1 MHHMQ
6 HGQLTPFQ
14 SAPPVGDTLSMPLGA
29 QIFRWMVG
37 ALGIV
42 LLLVAALRVAVP
54 APAQQVD
61 LLALALVSLSAELL
75 LTIRFNQLRAV
86 SFAATFAFAT
96 FIVFGPTIATLMQ
109 VLTWLCSQLL
119 QRLDPRKVSSSWIF
133 IVFNLGQLALCGL
146 LAGSAVWLV
155 LGTPLSQ
162 PPAARDFLPALL
174 TYVLAYLATN
184 IALTSIA
191 TWLRFSWRE
200 VVEHLWPNVSL
211 WTALSFSLSI
221 PLTIFIFSL
230 RSRIGFIADILLT
243 FSFLAILSY
252 IVRINL
258 RFQTTNRE
266 LQVLNGISHKLSGS
280 LEVADLF
287 PVLYQEVRTVMPVDV
302 FLVGL
307 ASEDHTSID
316 VPYLIEG
323 GELLAPRTLALEH
336 SLAEQVLRTG
346 ASISTGTLSVKA
358 ASYRFGRTDRRSAAV
373 LFVPLCLADQQIG
386 VLSAQSY
393 TANAYTQQHLKLL
406 EAIGGIAAVAINN
419 ARLFAREK
427 EVLRSREEFV
437 SLVAHELKNPLA
449 ALLGHTQLLER
460 RMRLADE
467 KLRRPVSIIHEQG
480 ERMNRLVEDLLDLS
494 RADTGRLSL
503 HRQRIDMA
511 SLVRHVVEQQR
522 MLTTHHQLSVSGVDV
537 LPLIEGDAMRLTQV
551 LQNLLSNAIKYS
563 PNGGPITVELSIR
576 ATGDPRWLRRLHKTL
591 ATASTWVV
599 VQVHDQGIGVPEE
612 QIGRIFDRFYRAS
625 NISQLEI
632 AGSGLGL
639 SVCDGLV
646 RAHGGVM
653 WAESEWGI
661 GSMFAF
667 ALPALQAPA
676 SVAEPQSASGGAAA

>member
-1 MHHMQ
+1 
-6 HGQLTPFQ
+6 
-14 SAPPVGDTLSMPLGA
+14 MPLGA
-29 QIFRWMVG
+29 RLFRWLVG
-37 ALGIV
+37 LLGIV
-42 LLLVAALRVAVP
+42 LLLLAVSQIAAPL
-54 APAQQVD
+54 PAQRAD
-61 LLALALVSLSAELL
+61 LLVLALVSLLAELL
-75 LTIRFNQLRAV
+75 LTIRFNQTRAL
-86 SFAATFAFAT
+86 SFGATFAFAT
-96 FIVFGPTIATLMQ
+96 FIVFGATTATLVQ
-109 VLTWLCSQLL
+109 VLAWLSSQLL
-119 QRLDPRKVSSSWIF
+119 QRLDRRAVSSSGIF
-133 IVFNLGQLALCGL
+133 IFFNLGQLALCGL
-146 LAGSAVWLV
+146 LAGSVVWLL
-155 LGTPLSQ
+155 LGTPLNQ
-162 PPAARDFLPALL
+162 PPQTRDFLSALL
-174 TYVLAYLATN
+174 TYVLAYLTTN

-200 VVEHLWPNVSL
+200 VVDQLWPNVSL

-230 RSRIGFIADILLT
+230 RSRIGFVADILLT

-266 LQVLNGISHKLSGS
+266 LQVLNDISHKLSGS
-280 LEVADLF
+280 LDAADLF
-287 PVLYQEVRTVMPVDV
+287 PVLYQEVRKVMPVDV

-307 ASEDHTSID
+307 ANQAHTSLD
-316 VPYLIEG
+316 VPYLVEG
-323 GELLAPRTLALEH
+323 GEMLAPRTLALES

-346 ASISTGTLSVKA
+346 DAISIGSLSLKA
-358 ASYRFGRTDRRSAAV
+358 APYRFGRTDRHSAAV

-406 EAIGGIAAVAINN
+406 EAIGRIAAVAINN

-449 ALLGHTQLLER
+449 ALLGHTQILER

-467 KLRRPVSIIHEQG
+467 KMRRPVSIIHEQG

-503 HRQRIDMA
+503 YRQRIDMA

-522 MLTTHHQLSVSGVDV
+522 MLAPQHQLSVKGDDA

-563 PNGGPITVELSIR
+563 PSGGRITVELTVR
-576 ATGDPRWLRRLHKTL
+576 AADDPGWPARLRKSL
-591 ATASTWVV
+591 TAAPTWVV
-599 VQVHDQGIGVPEE
+599 VQVHDQGIGVPAD
-612 QIGRIFDRFYRAS
+612 QLGRIFDRFYRAS

-646 RAHGGVM
+646 RTHGGVM
-653 WAESEWGI
+653 WAESEWGV
-661 GSMFAF
+661 GSTFVF
-667 ALPALQAPA
+667 ALPALPIEEAAAA
-676 SVAEPQSASGGAAA
+676 SNSLRETGAA

>member
-1 MHHMQ
+1 MHRMQ

-14 SAPPVGDTLSMPLGA
+14 PAPPPVGDTLNMPLGA
-29 QIFRWMVG
+29 RVFRWLVG
-37 ALGIV
+37 VLGI
-42 LLLVAALRVAVP
+42 LLLLLASLGMAVP
-54 APAQQVD
+54 APAQRAD
-61 LLALALVSLSAELL
+61 LLVLALVSLCAELL
-75 LTIRFNQLRAV
+75 LTIRFNQIRAI
-86 SFAATFAFAT
+86 SFGATFAFAT
-96 FIVFGPTIATLMQ
+96 FIAFGATTATLLQ
-109 VLTWLCSQLL
+109 VLIWLSSQLL
-119 QRLDPRKVSSSWIF
+119 QRLDQRKVSSSWIF

-146 LAGSAVWLV
+146 LAGGAVWLV
-155 LGTPLSQ
+155 LGTPLNQ
-162 PPAARDFLPALL
+162 PPASRDFLSALL
-174 TYVLAYLATN
+174 IYVLAYLTMN

-230 RSRIGFIADILLT
+230 RSRIGFVADILLT
-243 FSFLAILSY
+243 FSFLATLSY

-280 LEVADLF
+280 LEAADLF
-287 PVLYQEVRTVMPVDV
+287 PVLYQEVRRVMPVDV

-307 ASEDHTSID
+307 ANEDHTSIE
-316 VPYLIEG
+316 VPYLVES
-323 GELLAPRTLALEH
+323 GEQLAPRTLALEH

-346 ASISTGTLSVKA
+346 QSISAGDLSLKA
-358 ASYRFGRTDRRSAAV
+358 APYRFGRSDRRSAAV

-393 TANAYTQQHLKLL
+393 TPNAYTQQHLKLL

-449 ALLGHTQLLER
+449 ALLGHTQILER
-460 RMRLADE
+460 RTRLADE
-467 KLRRPVSIIHEQG
+467 KVRRPISIIHEQG

-503 HRQRIDMA
+503 HHQRIDMA

-522 MLTTHHQLSVSGVDV
+522 TLTTRHQLSLKGVDT
-537 LPLIEGDAMRLTQV
+537 LPLIDGDAMRLTQV

-563 PNGGPITVELSIR
+563 PNGGSITVELDVR
-576 ATGDPRWLRRLHKTL
+576 AADDPRWPRRLHKSVT
-591 ATASTWVV
+591 TMPSWVI
-599 VQVHDQGIGVPEE
+599 VQVHDQGIGVPED
-612 QIGRIFDRFYRAS
+612 QLGRIFDRFYRAT

-653 WAESEWGI
+653 WAESEWGV

-667 ALPALQAPA
+667 ALPALPA
-676 SVAEPQSASGGAAA
+676 HPTVVEAQSVGD